1 MGDILNISKDTIE
14 LPLEQKSRNILLDI
28 SENSGLKTPL
38 HEGSMSEPKLPELD
52 FFSKNVESIKS
63 DPVTSVLAK
72 AILATEERLKDF
84 AASEEFYQTIDIAFG
99 SSFSVGQV
107 EDLHQQWITS
117 EFEGVPNIQ
126 ILTGVE
132 LNGALGAF
140 SEATNTIYLSEDF
153 IEQNISNPWAISNVL
168 LEEYGHYVD
177 SKINEWDAAG
187 DEGAIFSD
195 LVRGVSLDDSTL
207 QRLKAEDD
215 SAAISVGGVTVW
227 IEQATYYVSGSG
239 KDTNNGFSTSSAF
252 RTIQKAANLTKPG
265 DTVLIMNGLYT
276 NSHSGNVVSITRSGT
291 SSAWIKYQAYSDHK
305 PKIKH
310 NAWHGIEVKN
320 SASYIEIKGLEIEGN
335 NANISRDYALSQ
347 RYNTSNPLTSG
358 NGITVD
364 GRGSSDPRHIKLF
377 NNKIY
382 NCGGGGISVIRSDYV
397 TINGNEIYN
406 NAWYSPYANS
416 GVSMWQNWNSDSNGG
431 YKMYVTNNKIYNNRQ
446 YVPWIANG
454 KISDGNGI
462 VIDDSR
468 HTQNNSSLSTY
479 KGRTFIANNIVYKNG
494 GAGIVTYLSE
504 RVDIINNTAYMNNQ
518 SPELSGGQILAHES
532 SDVKVMNN
540 ILYAYPG
547 KKVNN
552 NWNNTN
558 VIYNYNIYFNSSLI
572 SVKGANDRVA
582 DPKFVNASA
591 GDFRLSSSSPA
602 INNGWTWGSLKLD
615 FAKAPRPSGT
625 KYDIGAY
632 EYQF

>member
-14 LPLEQKSRNILLDI
+14 LPWEQKAHNILLDI
-28 SENSGLKTPL
+28 SGNPNLTIPL
-38 HEGSMSEPKLPELD
+38 QEGAMSEPQLPEWDSLPN
-52 FFSKNVESIKS
+52 NVASIRA
-63 DPVTSVLAK
+63 DTVTSVLAN
-72 AILATEERLKDF
+72 AILATEERLQNF
-84 AASEEFYQTIDIAFG
+84 AASEEFYQTIDLAFG
-99 SSFSVGQV
+99 NSVIVGQV
-107 EDLHQQWITS
+107 EELERQWLTN
-117 EFEGVPNIQ
+117 EFEDVPNLQ

-140 SEATNTIYLSEDF
+140 SQQTNTIYLSEDF
-153 IEQNISNPWAISNVL
+153 IEQNISDPWAISNIL

-187 DEGAIFSD
+187 DEGAIFAN
-195 LVRGVSLDDSTL
+195 LVRGVSLDDSTRPTL
-207 QRLKAEDD
+207 QAEDD
-215 SAAISVGGVTVW
+215 STTISVDGMVIRV
-227 IEQATYYVSGSG
+227 EQATYYVSGSG
-239 KDTNNGFSTSSAF
+239 KDTNNGLSTSSAF

-265 DTVLIMNGLYT
+265 DTVSIMNGLYT
-276 NSHSGNVVSITRSGT
+276 NSHSGNVVLITRSGT
-291 SSAWIKYQAYSDHK
+291 QNGWIKYQAHPGHT

-310 NAWHGIEVKN
+310 NAWHGIEVN
-320 SASYIEIKGLEIEGN
+320 NGASYIEIKGLEIEGN
-335 NANISRDYALSQ
+335 NANITLDYALSQ
-347 RYNTSNPLTSG
+347 QKNTANPLTSG
-358 NGITVD
+358 NGITID
-364 GRGSSDPRHIKLF
+364 GRGSSDPHHIKLL

-397 TINGNEIYN
+397 TVNGNKIYN

-416 GVSMWQNWNSDSNGG
+416 GISMWQNWNSDSNGG
-431 YKMYVTNNKIYNNRQ
+431 YKMFVTNNKIYNNRQ

-462 VIDDSR
+462 TIDDSR
-468 HTQNNSSLSTY
+468 NTQNNSSLGTY

-518 SPELSGGQILAHES
+518 SPELNGGQIFPHES
-532 SDVKVMNN
+532 SDVKVLNN

-552 NWNNTN
+552 NWNNSN
-558 VIYNYNIYFNSSLI
+558 VTYNYNIYFNSSLI
-572 SVKGANDRVA
+572 SMKGANDRVA

-591 GDFRLSSSSPA
+591 GNFRLSTYSPG
-602 INNGWTWGSLKLD
+602 INNGFTWGSLKLD
-615 FAKAPRPSGT
+615 FARNPRPSGP
-625 KYDIGAY
+625 KHDIGAF